1 MNMPYQ
7 QPMMNY
13 TPNYGTY
20 QYNPMA
26 SYQRYQQPEPT
37 QGISGRVVQAVE
49 TINPNEVPMDGSVAF
64 FPKQDLTEIYAK
76 SWNADGT
83 IRTLTFK
90 PVLNDKTDVLSG
102 DTEKLEF
109 DLSEKAVS
117 EFEKGIENVDTSE
130 MGEVVDMIKDLAE
143 AEYHSIISKAM
154 KKADEEEEEY
164 DKELLRSLKAEYGEE
179 SGRRYYDQY
188 RYANGRFAPKGR
200 GTRRGYEEPP
210 YYHMPVNY
218 NDMEYMRDMD
228 KNQGKMYYSE
238 PIAPH
243 VSESN
248 YDRAKRHYTETKEMH
263 KGASTEDKEHKMK
276 ALDMYIREL
285 SGDISELLNDMTPD
299 ERNLFRTKMSNLASK
314 L

>member
-1 MNMPYQ
+1 MHIERIHKMI
-7 QPMMNY
+7 
-13 TPNYGTY
+13 
-20 QYNPMA
+20 
-26 SYQRYQQPEPT
+26 EC
-37 QGISGRVVQAVE
+37 
-49 TINPNEVPMDGSVAF
+49 
-64 FPKQDLTEIYAK
+64 LTEK
-76 SWNADGT
+76 
-83 IRTLTFK
+83 TLCE
-90 PVLNDKTDVLSG
+90 LDKGV
-102 DTEKLEF
+102 
-109 DLSEKAVS
+109 
-117 EFEKGIENVDTSE
+117 ENVNTEE
-130 MGEVVDMIKDLAE
+130 MGEAVDMIKDLCE
-143 AEYHSIISKAM
+143 AEYKAVIVKSM

-164 DKELLRSLKAEYGEE
+164 NKELLRALKDEYGEE
-179 SGRRYYDQY
+179 GGRRYYDEY

-200 GTRRGYEEPP
+200 GIRRGYTEPP

-228 KNQGKMYYSE
+228 KGRGKMYYPE

-299 ERNLFRTKMSNLASK
+299 ERNLLRTKMSNLASK